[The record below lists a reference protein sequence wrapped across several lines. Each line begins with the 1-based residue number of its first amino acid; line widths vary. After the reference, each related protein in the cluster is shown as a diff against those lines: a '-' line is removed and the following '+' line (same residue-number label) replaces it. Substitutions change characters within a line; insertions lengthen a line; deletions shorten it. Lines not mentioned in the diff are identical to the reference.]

1 MVSGN
6 ISETTTLPLH
16 AYSSSKPLWKRFF
29 TGWYGPSLLIILL
42 LAIFLNF
49 WQLGQIGY
57 SNFYYASGTRSML
70 SSWHNFFY
78 VSFDPN
84 GYVSIDKPPLD
95 FWLQVL
101 SAKIL
106 GFSPQSLMLPQ
117 ALAGVFSVALLAHL
131 VRRSFGSLAALAAA
145 LTLTVT
151 PINVITNRNN
161 DVDSMLVLVVLLAA
175 WAVVIAA
182 EKGSLR
188 WLLLGL
194 GLVGLGFNIKM
205 AEAYLV
211 VPAFVLLYLLTARR
225 HWGFRIWHLTL
236 ALTIMVMISLSWAV
250 AVDLTPPT
258 QRPYVGS
265 SGTNSALNLAL
276 GYNGLNR
283 LLGHRPATPPAKNAS
298 TNINT
303 VVPERPPGETG
314 YPSPTRLFN
323 SQLAGQISWLLPL
336 ALVGIVVLLWRRR
349 NLGLQNQHFRGL
361 LLWGVWFLT
370 TAAFFSFAGAF
381 HVYYMVMFAPAICAL
396 TGIGIG
402 MLWHELN
409 TRSWRGWF
417 LSIAL
422 LITAL
427 VQMRFLSVFP
437 TFSSRLTPLILGIT
451 LAVAIALLIIGL
463 IRRAGSLRY
472 ISALLTVLGL
482 CALLIAPTVWAIAPI
497 VQQRNSGFP
506 IAGPYPNTGPP
517 PTPTVTTG
525 SPSIV
530 ESTYVTLSPND
541 PALIHYLEEHQ
552 GTASYLFA
560 TSSSNFAAPIIVE
573 TGRAVMSIGGYSGGD
588 HILTRA
594 ELVTLVREG
603 VVRFF
608 LLSSSRTIHSSSLR
622 IRRERT
628 ARLSLTGGTTS
639 WVSSIC
645 RAIAPT
651 TWHPAVESKTL
662 SLSSN
667 LVLYDCG
674 GVF

>member
-101 SAKIL
+101 GAKML
-106 GFSPQSLMLPQ
+106 GFSPLSLMLPQ
-117 ALAGVFSVALLAHL
+117 ALAGVFSVILLAHL

-145 LTLTVT
+145 LALTVT
-151 PINVITNRNN
+151 PINVITNGNN

-225 HWGFRIWHLTL
+225 HWGFRIWHLAL

-283 LLGHRPATPPAKNAS
+283 LLGHRPATPPPPAKNAS
-298 TNINT
+298 TSTNP
-303 VVPERPPGETG
+303 VAPERPPGETG

-409 TRSWRGWF
+409 S
-417 LSIAL
+417 SCSDAL
-422 LITAL
+422 PG
-427 VQMRFLSVFP
+427 RFPHV
-437 TFSSRLTPLILGIT
+437 
-451 LAVAIALLIIGL
+451 
-463 IRRAGSLRY
+463 
-472 ISALLTVLGL
+472 
-482 CALLIAPTVWAIAPI
+482 
-497 VQQRNSGFP
+497 
-506 IAGPYPNTGPP
+506 
-517 PTPTVTTG
+517 
-525 SPSIV
+525 
-530 ESTYVTLSPND
+530 
-541 PALIHYLEEHQ
+541 
-552 GTASYLFA
+552 
-560 TSSSNFAAPIIVE
+560 
-573 TGRAVMSIGGYSGGD
+573 
-588 HILTRA
+588 
-594 ELVTLVREG
+594 
-603 VVRFF
+603 
-608 LLSSSRTIHSSSLR
+608 
-622 IRRERT
+622 
-628 ARLSLTGGTTS
+628 
-639 WVSSIC
+639 
-645 RAIAPT
+645 
-651 TWHPAVESKTL
+651 
-662 SLSSN
+662 
-667 LVLYDCG
+667 
-674 GVF
+674 